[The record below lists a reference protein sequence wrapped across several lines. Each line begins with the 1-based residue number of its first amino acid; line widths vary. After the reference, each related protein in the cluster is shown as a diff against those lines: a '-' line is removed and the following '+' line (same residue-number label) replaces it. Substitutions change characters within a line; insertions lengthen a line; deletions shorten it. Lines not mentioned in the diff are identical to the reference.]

1 MGTLPPPADVLWQV
15 ADLLARVVVLREA
28 LADGYFTLAAAVA
41 ERLELDLVA
50 LRERLEGEK
59 AA

>member
-1 MGTLPPPADVLWQV
+1 MGTLPPPGDVLWQV
-15 ADLLARVVVLREA
+15 ADLLARIPTLREA
-28 LADGYFTLAAAVA
+28 LEDGHYTYAATIA

-50 LRERLEGEK
+50 LRERLRDE